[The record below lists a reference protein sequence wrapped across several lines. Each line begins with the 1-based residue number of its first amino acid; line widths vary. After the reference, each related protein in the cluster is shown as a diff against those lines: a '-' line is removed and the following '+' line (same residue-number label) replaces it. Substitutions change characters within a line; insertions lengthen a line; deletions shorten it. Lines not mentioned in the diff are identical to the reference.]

1 MQLSL
6 RPSRP
11 SGSATPSALADGW
24 AERSPEDLAWSDQWE
39 RRSWSGRA
47 ASRLT
52 WRDIRERSC
61 LIAARLSR
69 LSLGPG
75 ALVGIC
81 LPNGTDWMV
90 AFLAVERA
98 GLTPCCLPVDA
109 AGPDLA
115 AAIETAGLEA
125 IVTQAAI
132 GDLRPAQT
140 ICEIAARYYGL
151 RYVLGFGPHLP
162 DGVTDLD
169 AETRRPGAAPGS
181 LPHAGRSRGIVTF
194 ERSAGGWRPVLRSH
208 PSLIA
213 AAAPLV
219 AAVRPGRPDT
229 LVTLLAPDD
238 LKAIV
243 AGPMMSLLTGCA
255 VEAQGLFRRADLD
268 RSLLS
273 NRNALLVAPGWME
286 GVLRRHLLACPRLI
300 LAHDAP
306 SRLPGPDPDLDA
318 VDLMALGES
327 ALLAAPRREGL
338 AAALESAAGALGS
351 ASEPRNLLKSWLR
364 LRIDPDDGRIHAGGL
379 AAEVSRPASR
389 SEIAG
394 ASPVRH
400 PAEPD
405 APTSFGVERISDRVI
420 AILSLA

>member
-1 MQLSL
+1 MQPSL
-6 RPSRP
+6 EPARP

-24 AERSPEDLAWSDQWE
+24 ADRSPDDLAWSDQWE

-52 WRDIRERSC
+52 WRDMRDRSSR
-61 LIAARLSR
+61 IAARLSR
-69 LSLGPG
+69 LSLAPG

-125 IVTQAAI
+125 IVTQTAI
-132 GDLRPAQT
+132 GDLRPAEM
-140 ICEIAARYYGL
+140 ICAIAARYYGL

-169 AETRRPGAAPGS
+169 AETRRSGAAPAL
-181 LPHAGRSRGIVTF
+181 LPHAGRSRGVVTF
-194 ERSAGGWRPVLRSH
+194 ERSTGGWRPVLRSH

-219 AAVRPGRPDT
+219 AAVRPGRSDT
-229 LVTLLAPDD
+229 LVTLIAPDD

-273 NRNALLVAPGWME
+273 NRNARLVAPGWME
-286 GVLRRHLLACPRLI
+286 GVLRRHLPASPPLI
-300 LAHDAP
+300 LTHDAP
-306 SRLPGPDPDLDA
+306 ARFPGPDPALDA
-318 VDLMALGES
+318 VDVMALGES
-327 ALLAAPRREGL
+327 AVLAGPRHEGL
-338 AAALESAAGALGS
+338 AAVFDS
-351 ASEPRNLLKSWLR
+351 ASERPGLSTSWLR
-364 LRIDPDDGRIHAGGL
+364 LRIDPHDGRIHAGGL

-389 SEIAG
+389 SEA
-394 ASPVRH
+394 AEAWPVRH
-400 PAEPD
+400 PTAHD
-405 APTSFGVERISDRVI
+405 APTPFGVERVSGRVM